1 MAREMSV
8 CDINPYVRF
17 ARILLLS
24 NTVWD
29 VVSREVKTRDCR
41 LFYCIRGKGEFITD
55 GTVHRLSGGSLCI
68 LRPGTAYRWS
78 FMPDETCEV
87 ISINFDYTQDY
98 RSRIQS
104 YHPENA
110 SEFSADGCHEPPVF
124 SDAEFLNSTLWLEN
138 ISSAEQHLRSMVTE
152 KLLMQPMSG
161 EIISHILSQVIF
173 SVVRTASMSR
183 RLELPDSTLVHEIL
197 AYIQSNYSM
206 ELTNNSIAEHFGFH
220 PNYLGRIIKQATGQS
235 LHRFVMLCRINAAKE
250 LLTSSE
256 LKISKIAQ
264 AVGFSDIPHF
274 TRAFRSHTG
283 QLPSDYAKQHTKLQT
298 FNKDN

>member
-1 MAREMSV
+1 MTREMSV
-8 CDINPYVRF
+8 CAINPYVRF

-24 NTVWD
+24 NAVWD

-41 LFYCIRGKGEFITD
+41 LFYCIRGEGEFITD
-55 GTVHRLSGGSLCI
+55 GTVHRISGGSLCI

-78 FMPDETCEV
+78 FKPGDTCEV

-110 SEFSADGCHEPPVF
+110 SDFSSDGCHEPPFF
-124 SDAEFLNSTLWLEN
+124 SDAECLNSTLRLDN
-138 ISSAEQHLRSMVTE
+138 FTSAEQLLRSMVTE
-152 KLLMQPMSG
+152 RLLMQPMSG
-161 EIISHILSQVIF
+161 EMISHILSQVIL
-173 SVVRTASMSR
+173 SAVRAASQSR
-183 RLELPDSTLVHEIL
+183 RLELPDSSLVHEIL
-197 AYIQSNYSM
+197 AFIQSHYSM
-206 ELTNNSIAEHFGFH
+206 ELTNNSIAAYFGFH

-235 LHRFVMLCRINAAKE
+235 LHRFVVLCRINAAKE

-256 LKISKIAQ
+256 LKISRIAQ

-274 TRAFRSHTG
+274 TRAFRRHTG
-283 QLPSDYAKQHTKLQT
+283 QLPSDYAKQHTKTQT